1 MLHPSYAELIN
12 ALNSDVVEGDQPVVN
27 SRYSVVL
34 ATAKRAR
41 EIAEAAEEKGEII
54 VEKPVTLAVNE
65 FIDGKYLIEEPEDI
79 RDL

>member
-1 MLHPSYAELIN
+1 MLNPDLRN
-12 ALNSDVVEGDQPVVN
+12 VLKGKT
-27 SRYSVVL
+27 SRYSLVL

-41 EIAEAAEEKGEII
+41 EIADEAEQMGEII

>member
-1 MLHPSYAELIN
+1 MLNPDLRN
-12 ALNSDVVEGDQPVVN
+12 VLKGKT
-27 SRYSVVL
+27 SRYSLVL

-41 EIAEAAEEKGEII
+41 VIADEAEKNEEII

>member
-1 MLHPSYAELIN
+1 MLNPDLRN
-12 ALNSDVVEGDQPVVN
+12 VLKGKT
-27 SRYSVVL
+27 SRYSLVL

-41 EIAEAAEEKGEII
+41 EIAEVAEEKGEII

>member
-1 MLHPSYAELIN
+1 MLNPDLRN
-12 ALNSDVVEGDQPVVN
+12 VLKGKT
-27 SRYSVVL
+27 SRYSLVL

-41 EIAEAAEEKGEII
+41 EIAEIAEEKGEII

>member
-1 MLHPSYAELIN
+1 MLNPDLRN
-12 ALNSDVVEGDQPVVN
+12 VLKGKT
-27 SRYSVVL
+27 SRYSLVV

-41 EIAEAAEEKGEII
+41 EIAEEAEEKGEII

-65 FIDGKYLIEEPEDI
+65 FIDGKYVIEEPEDI

>member
-1 MLHPSYAELIN
+1 MLNPDLRN
-12 ALNSDVVEGDQPVVN
+12 VLKGKT
-27 SRYSVVL
+27 SRYSLVL

-41 EIAEAAEEKGEII
+41 VIADEAEQNGEII

-79 RDL
+79 RNL

>member
-1 MLHPSYAELIN
+1 MLNPDLRN
-12 ALNSDVVEGDQPVVN
+12 VLTGKT
-27 SRYSVVL
+27 SRYSLVI

-41 EIAEAAEEKGEII
+41 EISEAAEEKGEII

-65 FIDGKYLIEEPEDI
+65 FIDGKYIIEEPEDI

>member
-1 MLHPSYAELIN
+1 MLNPDLRN
-12 ALNSDVVEGDQPVVN
+12 VLTGKT
-27 SRYSVVL
+27 SRYSLVI

-41 EIAEAAEEKGEII
+41 EIAEDAEEKGEII

-65 FIDGKYLIEEPEDI
+65 FIDGKYVIEEPEDI

>member
-1 MLHPSYAELIN
+1 MLNPDLRN
-12 ALNSDVVEGDQPVVN
+12 VLKGKT
-27 SRYSVVL
+27 SRYSLVI

-41 EIAEAAEEKGEII
+41 EIAETAEEKGEII

-65 FIDGKYLIEEPEDI
+65 FIDGKFLIEEPEDI

>member
-1 MLHPSYAELIN
+1 MLNPDLRN
-12 ALNSDVVEGDQPVVN
+12 VLRDKT
-27 SRYSVVL
+27 SRYSLVL

-41 EIAEAAEEKGEII
+41 EIADEAEQKGEII

-65 FIDGKYLIEEPEDI
+65 FIDGKYIIEEPEDI

>member
-1 MLHPSYAELIN
+1 MLNPDLRN
-12 ALNSDVVEGDQPVVN
+12 VLKGKT
-27 SRYSVVL
+27 SRYSLVL

-41 EIAEAAEEKGEII
+41 EIAEDAEEKGEII

-65 FIDGKYLIEEPEDI
+65 FIDGKFLIEEPEDI